1 MSPSK
6 IECFQLWLWIEL
18 DKSLLTCSTFRVCC
32 RSPIIP
38 ARPSYSAELM
48 SLSYS
53 GSLPRSG
60 LSFTPLSSCLWCAQV
75 LRHKRLGSWPQ
86 LSPGARRVT
95 APHRGLDKP
104 RAWAGLQQVRVRIRV
119 RMSDECHNKCPGLW
133 LQQVRGSVRIESDE
147 CHNKCPGLWLLPAVV
162 AASLLLNAVLTVY
175 QTISTG
181 KYWEGENSK
190 ICIWHHKLIY
200 DPNFLKIHIIPWI
213 KDFNVLESLTEKL
226 AMVLQE

>member
-1 MSPSK
+1 M
-6 IECFQLWLWIEL
+6 WLWIEL
-18 DKSLLTCSTFRVCC
+18 DKSLLTWSTFRVCC

-60 LSFTPLSSCLWCAQV
+60 LPFTPLSSCLWCAQV

-104 RAWAGLQQVRVRIRV
+104 RAWAGLQQVRVRI
-119 RMSDECHNKCPGLW
+119 
-133 LQQVRGSVRIESDE
+133 RIESDE

>member
-1 MSPSK
+1 M
-6 IECFQLWLWIEL
+6 WLWIEL

-86 LSPGARRVT
+86 LSPRARRVT

-104 RAWAGLQQVRVRIRV
+104 RAWAGLQQVRVRT
-119 RMSDECHNKCPGLW
+119 
-133 LQQVRGSVRIESDE
+133 ESDE